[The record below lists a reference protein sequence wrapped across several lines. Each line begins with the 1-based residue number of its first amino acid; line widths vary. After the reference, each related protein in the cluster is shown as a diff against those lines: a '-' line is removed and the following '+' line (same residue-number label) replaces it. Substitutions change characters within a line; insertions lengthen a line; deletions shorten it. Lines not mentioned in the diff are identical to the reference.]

1 MNLPNKL
8 TIARMIAIPFFIAC
22 FFLPENVMFTLC
34 GAAIKTK
41 YVVAGIIF
49 ILAYVTDT
57 LDGRIARKYDLVTDF
72 GKLMDPIADKLLT
85 AACMIMLIGRGL
97 MSTGNRLLP
106 VYTVIVIARE
116 FLVSGMRLV
125 AASRGTV
132 MAAGALG
139 KIKTTLQSIAL
150 PLVLVLGPFFRA
162 IKAPVDFALLTA
174 SVVMTIWSGLDYIIR
189 NRKLFAEPEKE
200 AA

>member
-22 FFLPENVMFTLC
+22 FFLPETVMFTIC
-34 GAAIKTK
+34 GAEIKTK
-41 YVVAGIIF
+41 YVIAGIIF

-57 LDGRIARKYDLVTDF
+57 LDGRIARKYNLVTDF

-97 MSTGNRLLP
+97 MSVCDFLMP
-106 VYTVIVIARE
+106 IFTVIVIARE
-116 FLVSGMRLV
+116 FLISGMRLV

-132 MAAGALG
+132 MAAGTLG

-150 PLVLVLGPFFRA
+150 PMVLIAGPFFRA
-162 IKAPVDFALLTA
+162 INVPVDFIFMLA
-174 SVVMTIWSGLDYIIR
+174 SVVMTIWSGLDYMIANKQIFSV
-189 NRKLFAEPEKE
+189 K
-200 AA
+200 

>member
-22 FFLPENVMFTLC
+22 FFLPDWVAFRIA
-34 GAAIKTK
+34 GAEILTK
-41 YVVAGIIF
+41 HLIAGAIF
-49 ILAYVTDT
+49 ILAYITDT

-97 MSTGNRLLP
+97 MSFCDFLMP
-106 VYTVIVIARE
+106 IFTVIVIARE
-116 FLVSGMRLV
+116 FLISGMRLV

-132 MAAGALG
+132 MAAGTLG

-150 PLVLVLGPFFRA
+150 PMVLVAGPFFRA
-162 IKAPVDFALLTA
+162 INVPVDFILMLA
-174 SVVMTIWSGLDYIIR
+174 SVVMTIWSGLDYMIR
-189 NRKLFAEPEKE
+189 NKE
-200 AA
+200 IFSVK

>member
-22 FFLPENVMFTLC
+22 FYLPEHVLFRIC
-34 GAAIKTK
+34 GAQIQLK
-41 YVVAGIIF
+41 YVIAGAIF
-49 ILAYVTDT
+49 ILAYITDT

-97 MSTGNRLLP
+97 MSVCDFLMP
-106 VYTVIVIARE
+106 ISTVIVIARE
-116 FLVSGMRLV
+116 FLISGMRLV

-132 MAAGALG
+132 MAAGTLG

-150 PLVLVLGPFFRA
+150 PMVLIAGPFFRA
-162 IKAPVDFALLTA
+162 INVPVDFIFMLA
-174 SVVMTIWSGLDYIIR
+174 SVVMTIWSGLDYMIANKQIFSV
-189 NRKLFAEPEKE
+189 K
-200 AA
+200 